1 MNNPDTVEMNE
12 VKVDEKNLYRE
23 EVFTDLRY
31 ATIRQLTPVNPDGK
45 KDDKRNPIFFGQTQ
59 MMTPAGSIPLQFSLK
74 AGTLKQ
80 AMDKF
85 PEAVEK
91 SIEEFVEKA
100 KEAQRQE
107 ESRIVV
113 PGSEPGGKITLG

>member
-45 KDDKRNPIFFGQTQ
+45 KDDKRTPLFFGQTQ
-59 MMTPAGSIPLQFSLK
+59 MMTPAGSIPLQFSLE

>member
-1 MNNPDTVEMNE
+1 MNKPDNVGINE

-31 ATIRQLTPVNPDGK
+31 ATIRHLTPVNPDGK
-45 KDDKRNPIFFGQTQ
+45 EDDKRNPLFFGQTQ
-59 MMTPAGSIPLQFSLK
+59 MMTSAGSIPLQFTIE
-74 AGTLKQ
+74 ANTFKQ
-80 AMDKF
+80 ALDKF

-91 SIEEFVEKA
+91 SVEEFVEKA
-100 KEAQRQE
+100 KEAQRQA

-113 PGSEPGGKITLG
+113 PGGEPGGKITLG